1 MKSMSFSYT
10 VSTSK
15 TIDNAINGLT
25 QNLKVIGFGVL
36 GSLNF
41 KKILEEKG
49 LEFKENYQLLEVC
62 NPKLAKQ
69 VLDSNPELGLLLPCT
84 IAVYQKKGRN
94 FISLARPSALLG
106 LVSENNMQFLGNEI
120 EKNLIDVIEKSK

>member
-1 MKSMSFSYT
+1 MSFSHT
-10 VSTSK
+10 VPTTK
-15 TIDNAINGLT
+15 TLENTIESLT
-25 QNLKVIGFGVL
+25 QNLKDIGFGVL

-41 KKILEEKG
+41 KKILEERG
-49 LEFKENYQLLEVC
+49 LEFKENYHLLEVC

-84 IAVYQKKGRN
+84 IAVYQKEGKN
-94 FISLARPSALLG
+94 FISLAKPSALLG
-106 LVSENNMQFLGNEI
+106 LVSENNMKFLGNEI

>member
-1 MKSMSFSYT
+1 MSFSYT
-10 VSTSK
+10 VPTAK
-15 TIDNAINGLT
+15 TIESAIENLSK
-25 QNLKVIGFGVL
+25 NLKDIGFGVL

-84 IAVYQKKGRN
+84 IAVYQKEGKN
-94 FISLARPSALLG
+94 FISLARPSALLS
-106 LVSENNMQFLGNEI
+106 LISENNMQFLGNEI
-120 EKNLIDVIEKSK
+120 EKNLIDVIDKSK